1 MTPEDAES
9 PMMFAAPMGAP
20 VREGAEMA
28 AAYAMRPLSTGEVL
42 DRTFAIY
49 RSRFW
54 LFAGIAAL
62 SGAVQ
67 LGANALTLVGQH
79 LVMTRYGF
87 RAATAGSTIG
97 SVIGELLF
105 FLAVS
110 VTQAATV
117 HALSE
122 VYLGRDATVGGSL
135 RPTVGRWYRYVGIA
149 LWQGWSAIWLTLLLA
164 VPAMIFMV
172 PRFGFRSLVWVGGI
186 FIFLAIFGGG
196 VYGAIAYLRNSLA
209 VQAAVVEQSTI
220 RASMRRSK
228 TLTSGTKGR
237 IFVVL
242 LIATVLYWVAG
253 AIQMPMLIFIARAPL
268 QPHVI
273 AQAVMLAVS
282 FVAHTLVSPVALIGL
297 SLVYFDQR
305 VRKEAFDLVML
316 LGGEAAAPVRTM
328 GDAPV
333 ADLSDY
339 GAETGGD
346 PADPIGNDGR
356 V

>member
-1 MTPEDAES
+1 MTPQDGES
-9 PMMFAAPMGAP
+9 AVMFRAPMGAP
-20 VREGAEMA
+20 GYASPEMA

-54 LFAGIAAL
+54 LFAGISSL

-67 LGANALTLVGQH
+67 LVANAFTLVGQH
-79 LVMTRYGF
+79 MVMTRYGF
-87 RAATAGSTIG
+87 AAATAGSSIG
-97 SVIGELLF
+97 AMVGALLF

-135 RPTVGRWYRYVGIA
+135 RATIRFWYRYIGIA
-149 LWQGWSAIWLTLLLA
+149 LWQIWSALWVTALLA
-164 VPAMIFMV
+164 VPATVFLA
-172 PRFGFRSLVWVGGI
+172 PRFGYKSLAWLGGLLA
-186 FIFLAIFGGG
+186 FLAIFGGLT
-196 VYGAIAYLRNSLA
+196 YGAIAYLRNSLG
-209 VQAAVVEQSTI
+209 VQVAVVEQNKV

-242 LIATVLYWVAG
+242 LIAMVLYWVAG
-253 AIQMPMLIFIARAPL
+253 AIELPVAIFIARSPL

-273 AQAVMLAVS
+273 AQAAMLAVS
-282 FVAHTLVSPVALIGL
+282 FATHTIVSPVALIGL

-316 LGGEAAAPVRTM
+316 LGGEAAAP
-328 GDAPV
+328 APATSYAAV

-339 GAETGGD
+339 GAETIED
-346 PADPIGNDGR
+346 PADLIGNDGR
-356 V
+356 L

>member
-1 MTPEDAES
+1 MTPQDGES
-9 PMMFAAPMGAP
+9 PAMIAASMGAP
-20 VREGAEMA
+20 ELESSEMA
-28 AAYAMRPLSTGEVL
+28 AAYEMRPLSTGEVL

-54 LFAGIAAL
+54 LFAGISSL

-67 LGANALTLVGQH
+67 LVANGLNLLGQH
-79 LVMTRYGF
+79 VVMTRYGT
-87 RAATAGSTIG
+87 RAATMGSSIG
-97 SVIGELLF
+97 TMIGVLLF

-122 VYLGRDATVGGSL
+122 VYLGRDATVAGSL
-135 RPTVGRWYRYVGIA
+135 RATIRLWYRYLGIA
-149 LWQGWSAIWLTLLLA
+149 LWQGWSAIWLAALLA
-164 VPAMIFMV
+164 VPAMIFLV
-172 PRFGFRSLVWVGGI
+172 PRFGFRSLAWVGGLLI
-186 FIFLAIFGGG
+186 FFAIFGGS
-196 VYGAIAYLRNSLA
+196 VYGAIAYLRNSLG
-209 VQAAVVEQSTI
+209 VQVAVVEQSTV

-253 AIQMPMLIFIARAPL
+253 AIEMPMAIFIARAPL

-273 AQAVMLAVS
+273 AQALILTTS

-305 VRKEAFDLVML
+305 VRMEAFDLVML
-316 LGGEAAAPVRTM
+316 LGGEVPVVAAVAE
-328 GDAPV
+328 PV
-333 ADLSDY
+333 AIDLGNG
-339 GAETGGD
+339 GAGE
-346 PADPIGNDGR
+346 PIGNDGQ